1 MIELFTDISDQVKD
15 QTKFWVNL
23 ALLQS
28 SALEADRI
36 IKNYIE
42 SLTNEN
48 ERNFVQFYLRMK
60 MEQLLDESMFN

>member
-1 MIELFTDISDQVKD
+1 MIELFIDISDQVKD

-28 SALEADRI
+28 SASEADRI